1 MYELK
6 VIDVDK
12 MADVRS
18 LSGQFYRKSEVD
30 QVIAKLKDKCQMH
43 DFFWEG
49 CGFAKRGFKNSIAV
63 SEAFDKLEVELDK
76 NNKELRHQKYKICL
90 AMAERCK
97 YRMYYL
103 AAVVEQEASKI
114 IPLKAQI
121 QRYEKRER
129 RMDYWKN
136 RWLELAENFTEAK

>member
-49 CGFAKRGFKNSIAV
+49 CGFAKRGFKNTIAV

-76 NNKELRHQKYKICL
+76 NNKELRHQKYKTCL
-90 AMAERCK
+90 AMAS
-97 YRMYYL
+97 YWL
-103 AAVVEQEASKI
+103 AVSYQCVDDKH
-114 IPLKAQI
+114 K
-121 QRYEKRER
+121 QRAEKHR
-129 RMDYWKN
+129 RK
-136 RWLELAENFTEAK
+136 WLELSKEFEEAK